1 MEKTLPRRGKGTSKA
16 DYSEKKMRKTQ
27 SEEGNLKIQVL
38 RAMYEATSRIEEL
51 RRKFSSLEIYKL
63 YISKEE
69 NLLVE
74 DANINGC
81 VEDPLKWFEIL
92 VP

>member
-1 MEKTLPRRGKGTSKA
+1 M
-16 DYSEKKMRKTQ
+16 
-27 SEEGNLKIQVL
+27 L
-38 RAMYEATSRIEEL
+38 RAIYGATSRIEDL

-63 YISKEE
+63 HISKEE

-74 DANINGC
+74 DANINRC

>member
-1 MEKTLPRRGKGTSKA
+1 M
-16 DYSEKKMRKTQ
+16 
-27 SEEGNLKIQVL
+27 L
-38 RAMYEATSRIEEL
+38 RAIYGATSRIEDL
-51 RRKFSSLEIYKL
+51 RRKFSFLEIYKL
-63 YISKEE
+63 HISKEE

-81 VEDPLKWFEIL
+81 VEDPPKWFEIL

>member
-1 MEKTLPRRGKGTSKA
+1 M
-16 DYSEKKMRKTQ
+16 
-27 SEEGNLKIQVL
+27 L
-38 RAMYEATSRIEEL
+38 RAMYEATLRIEEL

-69 NLLVE
+69 NLLVV
-74 DANINGC
+74 NGC

>member
-1 MEKTLPRRGKGTSKA
+1 MKQRR
-16 DYSEKKMRKTQ
+16 
-27 SEEGNLKIQVL
+27 V
-38 RAMYEATSRIEEL
+38 SRNCDAS
-51 RRKFSSLEIYKL
+51 FFSLEIYKL
-63 YISKEE
+63 HISEEE

>member
-1 MEKTLPRRGKGTSKA
+1 M
-16 DYSEKKMRKTQ
+16 
-27 SEEGNLKIQVL
+27 L

-51 RRKFSSLEIYKL
+51 RRKFFSLEIYKL
-63 YISKEE
+63 HISKEE

>member
-1 MEKTLPRRGKGTSKA
+1 M
-16 DYSEKKMRKTQ
+16 
-27 SEEGNLKIQVL
+27 L
-38 RAMYEATSRIEEL
+38 RAIYEATSRMEDL
-51 RRKFSSLEIYKL
+51 QRKFSSLEIYKL
-63 YISKEE
+63 HISKEE
-69 NLLVE
+69 NLFVE

>member
-1 MEKTLPRRGKGTSKA
+1 M
-16 DYSEKKMRKTQ
+16 
-27 SEEGNLKIQVL
+27 L
-38 RAMYEATSRIEEL
+38 RAIYGATSRIEDL

-63 YISKEE
+63 HISKEK

>member
-1 MEKTLPRRGKGTSKA
+1 MEKTLPRRRKGTSKA
-16 DYSEKKMRKTQ
+16 GYSEKEEEENIVRRRKPQ
-27 SEEGNLKIQVL
+27 NSG
-38 RAMYEATSRIEEL
+38 AMYEATSRIEEL
-51 RRKFSSLEIYKL
+51 RRKFFSLEIYKL
-63 YISKEE
+63 HISEEE

-81 VEDPLKWFEIL
+81 VQDPLKWFEIL

>member
-1 MEKTLPRRGKGTSKA
+1 
-16 DYSEKKMRKTQ
+16 
-27 SEEGNLKIQVL
+27 
-38 RAMYEATSRIEEL
+38 MYEATSRIEEL
-51 RRKFSSLEIYKL
+51 RRKFFSLEIYKL
-63 YISKEE
+63 HISKEE

-74 DANINGC
+74 DTNINGC